1 MSKCSF
7 LKFVLG
13 IVAPCQSAAAQMQW
27 VPLGPLPPSHAVW
40 PMAFDVARDRL
51 VCLRSSPGGY
61 GVSEYNGQAWANS
74 SALPLALF
82 GIYGM
87 CYDEGRGE
95 TLLCGGLSD
104 VWTWSGTKWSLAS
117 TQFPS
122 PAFVSALAY
131 HRGRQSVMAL
141 ATMVSGGQH
150 ELWEWNGS
158 GWAVVAGGQ
167 PLPTGQLFEAL
178 AYDSS
183 RDRLVSCCGFTQ
195 NASGVTVLPHTWEW
209 EAGSGWKIVNS
220 SSPLRT
226 VAGLA
231 FDEAREVMVLTVN
244 TGSLQP
250 YECWERVGSGAW
262 VQRGLT
268 PGRFHGLHY
277 DPIRRRML
285 AFENTGYSYQPIY
298 PAGLTTFAP
307 GCPGPLGIPT
317 IALTAPHTGAWIGG
331 TLQVRVD
338 HAPNPVAGLLLG
350 FSNTS
355 YQGLALPIDLG
366 PIGMSGCSLRV
377 APENFLLCSGTAA
390 FADCSIPVPNANGLR
405 GVNFYL
411 QAAVPAPTT
420 NPARLVTSDA
430 VVGTIGSR

>member
-7 LKFVLG
+7 LKFVLP
-13 IVAPCQSAAAQMQW
+13 IVLAHGVVPAQMQW
-27 VPLGPLPPSHAVW
+27 VSLGPQPVGQLAA
-40 PMAFDVARDRL
+40 PMAFDLARDRL
-51 VCLRSSPGGY
+51 VALRSTPGGM
-61 GVSEYNGQAWANS
+61 GVAEYDGLTWVAVAAS
-74 SALPLALF
+74 PAPIA
-82 GIYGM
+82 GISTMG
-87 CYDEGRGE
+87 YDEARRE
-95 TLLCGGLSD
+95 TVLLAGVAES
-104 VWTWSGTKWSLAS
+104 WSWNGSKWSLAS

-122 PAFVSALAY
+122 PAVISALVY
-131 HRGRQSVMAL
+131 HRGRQKLVAL
-141 ATMVSGGQH
+141 ARLLPSIQN

-277 DPIRRRML
+277 DSIRRRML

-377 APENFLLCSGTAA
+377 APETFLLCTGTAA

-411 QAAVPAPTT
+411 QAVVPAPTT
-420 NPARLVTSDA
+420 NSARLVTSDA